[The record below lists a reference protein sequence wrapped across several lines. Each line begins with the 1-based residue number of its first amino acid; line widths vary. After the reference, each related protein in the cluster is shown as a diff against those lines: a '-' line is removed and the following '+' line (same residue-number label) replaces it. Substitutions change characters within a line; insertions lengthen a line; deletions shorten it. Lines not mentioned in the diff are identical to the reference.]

1 MFCDEV
7 LKVEVAV
14 GDTALLMYKCRVV
27 PLEMEEVWRECH
39 PKIKI
44 KRKGELQTMLG
55 ACLRQARYCCVWKG

>member
-44 KRKGELQTMLG
+44 KRKGTFKPCWGL
-55 ACLRQARYCCVWKG
+55 V